1 MITPTKGRI
10 IFNSEVTD
18 IGMLNQHPYIFS
30 ASVKDNITMFNE
42 VSDEKIL
49 QTLETVGLK
58 EKILSLNKG
67 IHTVIGE
74 GGEMLSG
81 GQMRRIELCRVLLLR
96 PSILIFDEPTT
107 GLDIETERIVQQT
120 LEHNFKHAT
129 TITIAHRF
137 DYTSC
142 NTTFICKRR
151 SSY

>member
-1 MITPTKGRI
+1 
-10 IFNSEVTD
+10 
-18 IGMLNQHPYIFS
+18 
-30 ASVKDNITMFNE
+30 MFNE

-107 GLDIETERIVQQT
+107 GLDIETERVVQQT

-129 TITIAHRF
+129 TITIAHRIRLYVVQP
-137 DYTSC
+137 DVYM
-142 NTTFICKRR
+142 
-151 SSY
+151 

>member
-1 MITPTKGRI
+1 
-10 IFNSEVTD
+10 
-18 IGMLNQHPYIFS
+18 
-30 ASVKDNITMFNE
+30 MFNE

-81 GQMRRIELCRVLLLR
+81 GQMRRIELCRVLLR
-96 PSILIFDEPTT
+96 PTT
-107 GLDIETERIVQQT
+107 GLDIETERVVQQT

-129 TITIAHRF
+129 TITIAHRNS
-137 DYTSC
+137 T
-142 NTTFICKRR
+142 IRR
-151 SSY
+151 ATRRLYVKKVILLKMIIKFLRN

>member
-1 MITPTKGRI
+1 
-10 IFNSEVTD
+10 
-18 IGMLNQHPYIFS
+18 
-30 ASVKDNITMFNE
+30 MFNE

-129 TITIAHRF
+129 TITIAHRNSTIRRATRRL
-137 DYTSC
+137 Y
-142 NTTFICKRR
+142 KRR